1 MKDQT
6 RNIEVKETPQSVNWW
21 GEWDIVR
28 EIKSQ
33 SNRPKKAP
41 KPSKVVNDSKPRV
54 VASKRTE
61 KPSKERKAELVQK
74 ARARVV
80 ANQMELKEVVNNSKV

>member
-6 RNIEVKETPQSVNWW
+6 RNIQVKETPQSVNWW

-28 EIKSQ
+28 EIKSVSTKQ
-33 SNRPKKAP
+33 PKEP
-41 KPSKVVNDSKPRV
+41 KPSKVVNTSKPRK

-61 KPSKERKAELVQK
+61 KAAKERKAELVQDAK
-74 ARARVV
+74 ARVV
-80 ANQMELKEVVNNSKV
+80 ANQLELKEIIKNNK